1 MNLLKTVVFRNTHIQ
16 FYGRP
21 VRCGDLSLLVSIYW
35 KGKSSKETSTN
46 ITYLRGSVSLVVE
59 ITRWNQQKVHTLL
72 LPKKYYCK
80 IHYEIFGIAKLLKAV
95 QLTFLISTL
104 IKLLRNY
111 GFVVLKLSVIIMILF
126 AIFIKFKL

>member
-1 MNLLKTVVFRNTHIQ
+1 MKSAENSQNSTVKF
-16 FYGRP
+16 
-21 VRCGDLSLLVSIYW
+21 S
-35 KGKSSKETSTN
+35 
-46 ITYLRGSVSLVVE
+46 
-59 ITRWNQQKVHTLL
+59 
-72 LPKKYYCK
+72 
-80 IHYEIFGIAKLLKAV
+80 HYEIFGIAKLLKAV